1 MEITFLGATSTVT
14 GSRYLVSSGRE
25 RILVDC
31 GLFQGLKQLRLR
43 NREPFPADPRAIDS
57 VIVSHAHLDH
67 SGYLPV
73 LVRDGFRGPV
83 YCTPATA
90 ELLGILLPDSGHL
103 QEEEANHANRH
114 GYSKHRPALPLYT
127 RRDAEDALK
136 LLVPIPFEE
145 TTALEDATEFSFH
158 PAGHIP
164 GAAMVSLRGRDARL
178 LFSGDLGRPDDPI
191 LPAPARPPAADVLVV
206 ESTYGGRR
214 HPASDPLQE
223 LESVI
228 RRTAARGG
236 AVVIPAFAVGRTQ
249 QILYL
254 LHQLTVANRIP
265 WIPIFLDSPMA
276 HRATEMFAAYRDTLR
291 LSGEEARAVADV
303 AHPVESVPESK
314 AIDRMPYPRIII
326 SASGMATGG
335 RVIHHL
341 KALAGD
347 PKNTILFTGFQAAG
361 TRGAAM
367 IAGAETIKIHGQYVR
382 VNAEVRLLDTLSAH
396 ADEDEIIRWLQS
408 FRSPPAMTFL
418 THGEPLAIDMLRHRI
433 EETLGWQV
441 RVPEYRET
449 VGLGALAPGN
459 GDAVPAMRIAR
470 ARPATGTG

>member
-1 MEITFLGATSTVT
+1 MDLTFLGATSTVT
-14 GSRYLVSSGRE
+14 GSRYLVSSGRM
-25 RILVDC
+25 RVLVDC

-43 NREPFPADPRAIDS
+43 NREPFPADPRAIDA
-57 VIVSHAHLDH
+57 VVLSHAHLDH

-90 ELLGILLPDSGHL
+90 DLLGILLPDSGHL
-103 QEEEANHANRH
+103 QEEEANHANKH
-114 GYSKHRPALPLYT
+114 GYSKHHPALPLYT
-127 RRDAEDALK
+127 REDAEAALER
-136 LLVPIPFEE
+136 LVPRSFEE
-145 TTALEDATEFSFH
+145 TTALGNSTEFSFH
-158 PAGHIP
+158 AAGHIP
-164 GAAMVSLRGRDARL
+164 GAAMVSVRGRDARL
-178 LFSGDLGRPDDPI
+178 LFSGDLGRPGDPI
-191 LPAPARPPAADVLVV
+191 LPQPARPPATDVLVV

-214 HPASDPLQE
+214 HPATDPLQE
-223 LESVI
+223 LEGVI
-228 RRTAARGG
+228 RQTAARGG
-236 AVVIPAFAVGRTQ
+236 ALVIPAFAVGRTQ

-254 LHQLTVANRIP
+254 LHQLTGANRIP
-265 WIPIFLDSPMA
+265 RIPIFLDSPMA
-276 HRATEMFAAYRDTLR
+276 NRATEMFATCRDTLR
-291 LSGEEARAVADV
+291 LSNEEARAVAAV
-303 AHPVESVPESK
+303 AQPVETVPESK

-367 IAGAETIKIHGQYVR
+367 IAGAETIKIHGQYIR
-382 VNAEVRLLDTLSAH
+382 VSAEVRLLDSLSAH
-396 ADEDEIIRWLQS
+396 ADEDEIIRWLQR
-408 FRSPPAMTFL
+408 FESPPEVTFL
-418 THGEPLAIDMLRHRI
+418 THGEPVAIDLLRHRI

-449 VGLGALAPGN
+449 VDLDALAQGSA
-459 GDAVPAMRIAR
+459 GAVR
-470 ARPATGTG
+470 ALTSATAAG